1 MDESSRGEIDR
12 GVETVLKRV
21 LALAQKVT
29 GDDYRALDLERTED
43 GWRLT
48 LAGLSK
54 HGGTLHTT
62 LFGLEQLLREK
73 LKARKKVLQEQ
84 LATLSD
90 DDEL

>member
-1 MDESSRGEIDR
+1 MDESSRSEVDR
-12 GVETVLKRV
+12 GVETAIKRV
-21 LALAQKVT
+21 LSLAHKVT
-29 GDDYRALDLERTED
+29 GDDYRAMDLERTED

-48 LAGLSK
+48 LAGISK

-73 LKARKKVLQEQ
+73 LKARKRVLQEQ
-84 LATLSD
+84 LATLGD